1 MQMPQ
6 HSAGSWN
13 NKLRA
18 LRQEFEDKARH
29 KAVSPREADKDVVQP
44 DVPADTESA
53 GAGPS
58 TPQVNHILHSNMSR
72 LHHTDNHLCRSIT
85 LIPHFGGVPPVMNT
99 FPASTVRS
107 IYCSTKSKEYLSM

>member
-58 TPQVNHILHSNMSR
+58 TPQVKPPNSPPPPLPPHYQEDLDILISF
-72 LHHTDNHLCRSIT
+72 LLT
-85 LIPHFGGVPPVMNT
+85 LVEVQDE
-99 FPASTVRS
+99 ALAWRQ
-107 IYCSTKSKEYLSM
+107 LSDQVI